1 MTLNQDREHMKAIV
15 IREFGGPDVMR
26 WEEVPRPSPGPGEV
40 LVKVHAVSVNR
51 TLDLHL
57 REGRGNYGTPLPH
70 VLGVD
75 PSGVV
80 ARVGPSVERLKS
92 GQCVVAY
99 GAVRCGV
106 CEWCLEGAYEH
117 CVRPGMLGVQ
127 RWGGY
132 AEYLC
137 LPAHN
142 WVPIP
147 DELPFPQA
155 TLVARHFPLAFGEA
169 YIAGLEAGDWALVM
183 GAAGGLGSCIVQA
196 LKTMDVYVIAGAGA
210 DDRVKAAVSVGADH
224 GVNYR
229 NQDLEQEVKSITG
242 GRGVNAVFEN
252 IGDSDLWE
260 AAFNTMAKGG
270 RLVTVGAHGGGMVT
284 LDVRRLYQDRLH
296 DLSGLG
302 AERME
307 DLERS
312 LQLAAK
318 GTFQLLIDRVMP
330 LREAAQAHRLVE
342 RNDGVGKVV
351 LDPTLQ

>member
-1 MTLNQDREHMKAIV
+1 MTLNQDRGYMKAIV
-15 IREFGGPDVMR
+15 IREFGGPEVMR
-26 WEEVPRPSPGPGEV
+26 WEEVPVPTPGPGEA

-57 REGRGNYGTPLPH
+57 REGQGNYGTSLPH

-80 ARVGPSVERLKS
+80 VEVGAGVKRPRVGHR
-92 GQCVVAY
+92 VVAY
-99 GAVRCGV
+99 GSVRCGV
-106 CEWCLEGAYEH
+106 CERCLEGDIER
-117 CVRPGMLGVQ
+117 CVRPRMLGVQ
-127 RWGGY
+127 CCGGY
-132 AEYLC
+132 TEYLC

-142 WVPIP
+142 WVLIP

-169 YIAGLEAGDWALVM
+169 HTAGIKEGDWALVM
-183 GAAGGLGSCIVQA
+183 GAAGGLGSCIVQV
-196 LKTMDVYVIAGAGA
+196 LKAMAVRIIAGAGT
-210 DDRVKAAVSVGADH
+210 DERVEAALTLGADY

-229 NQDLEQEVKSITG
+229 SQDLEQKVKSITD
-242 GRGVNAVFEN
+242 GRGVDAVFEN
-252 IGDSDLWE
+252 IGDSGLWS
-260 AAFNTMAKGG
+260 AAFNTMARGG

-296 DLSGLG
+296 VMSGLG

-312 LQLAAK
+312 LQFAAK
-318 GTFQLLIDRVMP
+318 DTFQLLIDRVMP

-351 LDPTLQ
+351 LDPTPP